1 MMSDSAPGHT
11 DLMVSPEAIDDAT
24 EHLSYTVNLT
34 LPEWMVEK
42 LTALALEQKVDP
54 RALILQAIG
63 EFLTTR

>member
-1 MMSDSAPGHT
+1 MADDRSLE
-11 DLMVSPEAIDDAT
+11 DLAYTIDLA
-24 EHLSYTVNLT
+24 